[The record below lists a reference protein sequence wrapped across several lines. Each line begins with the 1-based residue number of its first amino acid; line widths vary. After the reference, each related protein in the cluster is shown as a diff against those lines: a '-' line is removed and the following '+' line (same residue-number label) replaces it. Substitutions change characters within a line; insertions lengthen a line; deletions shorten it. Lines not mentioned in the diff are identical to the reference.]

1 MATKSKKC
9 TGACGKTKA
18 IAMFTKKAS
27 QSDSLN
33 PWCKECAAAYRAS
46 KLSGSTSKKSK
57 ALPAKKG
64 GSARKT
70 SKTGSTKK
78 MTKKPS
84 KKTANAKPKAKASMS
99 SKKTAR
105 KTK

>member
-9 TGACGKTKA
+9 TGSCGKTKA

-27 QSDSLN
+27 QSDGLN
-33 PWCKECAAAYRAS
+33 PWCQECAAAYRVS
-46 KLSGSTSKKSK
+46 KKSGSTS
-57 ALPAKKG
+57 AKKG
-64 GSARKT
+64 SSVKKT
-70 SKTGSTKK
+70 NKSGSTKK
-78 MTKKPS
+78 MTKKPAKKMTS
-84 KKTANAKPKAKASMS
+84 KKSKIKVPAS